1 MIVLDTTV
9 LIDHLRGVPEAVSVV
24 HGAGRDGPLHGSV
37 VSRTELLRGAHPA
50 ELPRIGTLFDA
61 IDWVDV
67 TRDIADVAGAIGAR
81 YRPSHGL
88 LDVPDTIVAATAL
101 VVGAELWTSNVRHF
115 PVFDGLTPP
124 Y

>member
-9 LIDHLRGVPEAVSVV
+9 LIDHLRGVPQAVSAV

-61 IDWVDV
+61 IEWVDV
-67 TRDIADVAGAIGAR
+67 TADIADVAGALAAHYRGSHSGIG
-81 YRPSHGL
+81 
-88 LDVPDTIVAATAL
+88 VPDHLIAATAIL
-101 VVGAELWTSNVRHF
+101 MGAELWTSTVGRF
-115 PVFDGLTPP
+115 PILEGLEPP